1 MKRIT
6 KIGTTATVETKK
18 TRVAAYC
25 RVSTSSDEQ
34 LISLDA
40 QKLHYEDYI
49 QSMMIGNM
57 QGYIM
62 MKESRVPRQKSETDC
77 RHFLE
82 TARMER

>member
-40 QKLHYEDYI
+40 QKLHYEDYRPYYYKVYQPI
-49 QSMMIGNM
+49 FEKYHRLPGN
-57 QGYIM
+57 G
-62 MKESRVPRQKSETDC
+62 QKTC
-77 RHFLE
+77 RTWSFHFL
-82 TARMER
+82 

>member
-34 LISLDA
+34 LI
-40 QKLHYEDYI
+40 
-49 QSMMIGNM
+49 GNM